1 MKRILVVDDD
11 IMIRKVLKI
20 ILEDRYE
27 VEIAENGIVALEGLE
42 KFHPD
47 MVITDLEMT
56 AMSGIEL
63 AEEIECF
70 DILNKSNI
78 KIILMSGNYNE
89 LCRIEESALYKNID
103 AFVSKPFNVINFLAK
118 IEVLLR

>member
-47 MVITDLEMT
+47 MVITDLEMPE
-56 AMSGIEL
+56 MLGIEL
-63 AEEIECF
+63 AEKIGNF
-70 DILNKSNI
+70 NILNKSNI